1 MTVWS
6 GIFYPLNL
14 RKQAETIAA
23 GRPYCISAQSDG
35 VFIQG
40 LADLTYLTIDKARG
54 RSFYGRVRYSGPKT
68 PRLVVRTGTLQ
79 AYAQFRIRIGD
90 PTPTNEL
97 SDVVVHDV
105 PLSPFDTWD
114 MREVVDDLAYQCV
127 PRVDD
132 LRAPP
137 TPGRRG
143 FATIYGNLI
152 IPDALLPG
160 NGFSQQDQPWPTVSL
175 AAPLQGFPSATGLE
189 VSLWPLGDRFFYSRD
204 KVEDMREILETMP
217 SGLVR
222 VNEGLDLMMYL
233 HLTPEGDARTLIY
246 CYETQGAKGSSDF
259 RPAVCVHQFLKPG
272 AGDGAKF
279 IFSVRYPPDE
289 LPKWAAIEAAILAQ
303 TAEITLEE

>member
-40 LADLTYLTIDKARG
+40 LADLTYLTIDKAYG

-97 SDVVVHDV
+97 SDVVVHKL
-105 PLSPFDTWD
+105 PLLPFDTWD
-114 MREVVDDLAYQCV
+114 TVEVVEDDAFQCV
-127 PRVDD
+127 PRADD

-160 NGFSQQDQPWPTVSL
+160 NGFSQQGRLWPTVSL
-175 AAPLQGFPSATGLE
+175 AAPLQGFPSATGLK
-189 VSLWPLGDRFFYSRD
+189 VSLWPLGDHFSYSRD
-204 KVEDMREILETMP
+204 SVENMREVIETMP
-217 SGLVR
+217 SGLLS
-222 VNEGLDLMMYL
+222 VNEGFSPILYL
-233 HLTPEGDARTLIY
+233 QLTPEGDARTEIY
-246 CYETQGAKGSSDF
+246 CYEKPDAKGYSEYG
-259 RPAVCVHQFLKPG
+259 PAFCVHRFLKPG